1 MAIAF
6 ARVSIHTR
14 SKGHSAVAASA
25 YRTATKLLDE
35 RTGTDYDFS
44 NRREVVFSEIMLP
57 EGASDKYQNREL
69 LWNEVERA
77 ETRINSQLCKDVVLA
92 LPKEL
97 STVEH
102 IELARRFAQTH
113 FVDKGLPCDIA
124 IHDDKDG
131 NPHVHILTTLRRL
144 EGEHFAKYKARDLNP
159 AFAKGMIVEGD
170 YWNEQWR
177 AFQTDY
183 FQEQQIDLSVD
194 LNHLISEKH
203 EGRNRDEA
211 NHYLREE
218 NQLIREAR
226 KELALH
232 DLDNVL
238 NQLSLTH
245 SVFTRRDIETLLFK
259 SIQPDADSAAYLNQ
273 VAQLLAHKDVI
284 NLGVNDSGIES
295 YTTRH
300 QYIAEGRLLSHVEK
314 MKTRQGHVY
323 TTPPDIF
330 LQNYQLNDEQRDA
343 FSYITQGNDISVLIG
358 RPGVGKSYLLKPIKE
373 YFEANE
379 CRVLG
384 ASLSGKVAKALQSE
398 TGIDSSTIASLAY
411 RLSTN
416 RMKLRRNDVLI
427 IDEAGMVDFSSLAY
441 LIEAASKAKAK
452 VILVGDPDQL
462 KPIHKGEIFRGIA
475 AHTGYIE
482 LEQIRRQRDEGDRK
496 ASMNLAKGEI
506 ATALNHYAQK
516 GAIRFA
522 EDASGSQDAMV
533 NAWASAIEQVDD
545 CQNNMMLAFSRAAVY
560 SMNEQARE
568 HLKSKEL
575 IGREEFNYFNADENQ
590 LIPLAQGERIL
601 LRQNDKTLGVRNG
614 DLATILAI
622 DDKSLTARLDS
633 GEKVVIPKSYN
644 HIQYGYAL
652 TVHKA
657 QGMTVDNVKVLID
670 SQYWN
675 RNLSF
680 VALTRHR
687 DSVAVYANKH
697 QHKDMDALCKG
708 LSRTVT
714 KDNVIDWPLDF
725 AMRAGFNPDKM
736 IGKALNHI
744 AGVGHKI
751 KEKYNYIANYE
762 EYLKQQQAKEK
773 NLAKQER
780 RLIAR
785 QAADYMDEQSDY
797 LKIRQQITKEAKHQN
812 IEIGQHPRFQ
822 SLYQQSLARDEKA
835 HQLWKNHHQQL
846 ADNPHLKEATA
857 AIEKASLRYER
868 YQTIRAIAQKKSL
881 KEHAMPQ
888 LASISWK
895 ADGIH
900 LSQVAKE
907 YGLNPQ
913 QLYKAIQARQAEKEK
928 VVFDELKQRYPVLVE
943 HEKLTQ
949 TLKKIKGYKA
959 EQIYTF
965 LQKNRQGIV
974 SNEELYKQLQEKLP
988 CFISNLVRPT
998 NMNDI
1003 FIEK

>member
-69 LWNEVERA
+69 LWNDVERA

-92 LPKEL
+92 LPKEV
-97 STVEH
+97 STIEH

-177 AFQTDY
+177 SFQTDY

-259 SIQPDADSAAYLNQ
+259 SIQPDADSAVYLNQ
-273 VAQLLAHKDVI
+273 VAQLLNHKDVI
-284 NLGVNDSGIES
+284 SLGVNDSGIES

-314 MKTRQGHVY
+314 MKARQGHVY

-330 LQNYQLNDEQRDA
+330 LRNYQLNDEQRDA

-373 YFEANE
+373 YFEAND

-384 ASLSGKVAKALQSE
+384 VSLSGKVAKALQSE
-398 TGIDSSTIASLAY
+398 TGIESSTITSLAY

-482 LEQIRRQRDEGDRK
+482 LEQIRRQRDEGDRM
-496 ASMNLAKGEI
+496 ASMDLAKGEI
-506 ATALNHYAQK
+506 ANALNHYAQK

-522 EDASGSQDAMV
+522 DYVSESQDAMV
-533 NAWASAIEQVDD
+533 KSWAAAIHNVDD
-545 CQNNMMLAFSRAAVY
+545 CQNNTMLAFSRAAVY
-560 SMNEQARE
+560 SLNEQARE
-568 HLKSKEL
+568 HLKNKEV
-575 IGREEFNYFNADENQ
+575 IGREEFHYFNADENQ
-590 LIPLAQGERIL
+590 VIPLAQGERIL

-633 GEKVVIPKSYN
+633 GEQVVIPKSYN

-652 TVHKA
+652 TVYKA

-675 RNLSF
+675 PRLR
-680 VALTRHR
+680 A
-687 DSVAVYANKH
+687 D
-697 QHKDMDALCKG
+697 
-708 LSRTVT
+708 RTQS
-714 KDNVIDWPLDF
+714 
-725 AMRAGFNPDKM
+725 AGHDR
-736 IGKALNHI
+736 G
-744 AGVGHKI
+744 
-751 KEKYNYIANYE
+751 
-762 EYLKQQQAKEK
+762 
-773 NLAKQER
+773 
-780 RLIAR
+780 
-785 QAADYMDEQSDY
+785 
-797 LKIRQQITKEAKHQN
+797 
-812 IEIGQHPRFQ
+812 
-822 SLYQQSLARDEKA
+822 
-835 HQLWKNHHQQL
+835 
-846 ADNPHLKEATA
+846 
-857 AIEKASLRYER
+857 
-868 YQTIRAIAQKKSL
+868 
-881 KEHAMPQ
+881 
-888 LASISWK
+888 
-895 ADGIH
+895 
-900 LSQVAKE
+900 
-907 YGLNPQ
+907 
-913 QLYKAIQARQAEKEK
+913 
-928 VVFDELKQRYPVLVE
+928 
-943 HEKLTQ
+943 
-949 TLKKIKGYKA
+949 
-959 EQIYTF
+959 
-965 LQKNRQGIV
+965 
-974 SNEELYKQLQEKLP
+974 
-988 CFISNLVRPT
+988 
-998 NMNDI
+998 
-1003 FIEK
+1003 